1 MNFAR
6 SPFRNIV
13 PIVRVTSSS
22 SSASVTFW
30 RWSPSAISRSASRPM
45 KSWSNLT

>member
-6 SPFRNIV
+6 SVFRNII

-22 SSASVTFW
+22 SSASVTFC
-30 RWSPSAISRSASRPM
+30 RCGPSAIAWSASRPM